1 MKLGEHPSHIPRR
14 PPLYYP
20 SIPFIEIQLR
30 YSSVYSSVVTVQ
42 LLQFSCVQNSEVMS
56 TDRPPPEI
64 RNTDNDGCRYRG
76 LDLDSEDDDPELE
89 ANDNELNTPTV
100 DKIKELQQTVDEQSV
115 MIAKLREEL
124 ATRTECGKSETNEN
138 TIKKRK
144 REEEAD
150 EVMNVALIADSH
162 DKDIKIK
169 RLQEEISALKHRL
182 GKFEDQQPMSHVKDK
197 VKEAK
202 PARLLP
208 AVTDSTFEELQV
220 SIIDK
225 INDVIGNQIESTV
238 DKVLNA
244 KLVKTKNYANV
255 LSSETN
261 KNKVDD
267 FRSIMLA
274 TKNEE
279 RVEERDK
286 AFREKNII
294 IHGVEE
300 SNAENDTTFV
310 KTLFAT
316 VGCDEIKPKST
327 ARIGVEHKDKRRPI
341 KVSLNHE
348 NEALQVMNNLTKLK
362 GSEAYKR
369 ISVTED
375 YTLSERKM
383 IQEMRD
389 QVKLKNQKL
398 RSSSIDY
405 VERQKTDY
413 R

>member
-1 MKLGEHPSHIPRR
+1 
-14 PPLYYP
+14 
-20 SIPFIEIQLR
+20 
-30 YSSVYSSVVTVQ
+30 
-42 LLQFSCVQNSEVMS
+42 MS
-56 TDRPPPEI
+56 TDRQPPEI
-64 RNTDNDGCRYRG
+64 RNTNNDGCRYRG
-76 LDLDSEDDDPELE
+76 LDVDSEDDDPELE
-89 ANDNELNTPTV
+89 ANHNELNTPTV

-115 MIAKLREEL
+115 TIAKLREEL

-138 TIKKRK
+138 AIKNRLRSRK

-182 GKFEDQQPMSHVKDK
+182 GKFEDQQPISHVKDK
-197 VKEAK
+197 EKEAK

-208 AVTDSTFEELQV
+208 AVPDSTFEEIQV
-220 SIIDK
+220 SIIEK
-225 INDVIGNQIESTV
+225 IKDVFENQIESTV

-255 LSSETN
+255 LPSETN

-300 SNAENDTTFV
+300 SNTKNDTTFV

-316 VGCDEIKPKST
+316 VGCDEIQPKST

-341 KVSLNHE
+341 RVSLNHA

-389 QVKLKNQKL
+389 QVKLKNQNEPETSEFIYRL
-398 RSSSIDY
+398 RGTPKNGLQIRRFKKPREDQASSLGIMTS
-405 VERQKTDY
+405 EMSF
-413 R
+413 

>member
-1 MKLGEHPSHIPRR
+1 
-14 PPLYYP
+14 
-20 SIPFIEIQLR
+20 
-30 YSSVYSSVVTVQ
+30 
-42 LLQFSCVQNSEVMS
+42 MS
-56 TDRPPPEI
+56 TDRQPPEI
-64 RNTDNDGCRYRG
+64 RNTNNDGCRYRG
-76 LDLDSEDDDPELE
+76 LDVDSEDDDPELE
-89 ANDNELNTPTV
+89 ANHNELNTPTV

-115 MIAKLREEL
+115 TIAKLREEL

-138 TIKKRK
+138 AIKNRLRSRK

-182 GKFEDQQPMSHVKDK
+182 GKFEDQQPISHVKDK
-197 VKEAK
+197 EKEAK

-208 AVTDSTFEELQV
+208 AVPDSTFEEIQV
-220 SIIDK
+220 SIIEK
-225 INDVIGNQIESTV
+225 IKDVIENQIESTV

-255 LSSETN
+255 LPSETN

-300 SNAENDTTFV
+300 SNTKNDTTFV

-316 VGCDEIKPKST
+316 VGCDEIQPKST

-341 KVSLNHE
+341 RVSLNHA

-389 QVKLKNQKL
+389 QVKLKNQNEPETSEFIYRL
-398 RSSSIDY
+398 RGTPKNGLQIRRFKKPREDQAWSLGIMTSEMSF
-405 VERQKTDY
+405 
-413 R
+413 

>member
-1 MKLGEHPSHIPRR
+1 
-14 PPLYYP
+14 
-20 SIPFIEIQLR
+20 
-30 YSSVYSSVVTVQ
+30 
-42 LLQFSCVQNSEVMS
+42 MS
-56 TDRPPPEI
+56 TDRQPPEI
-64 RNTDNDGCRYRG
+64 RNTNNDGCRYRG
-76 LDLDSEDDDPELE
+76 LDVDSEDDDPELE
-89 ANDNELNTPTV
+89 ANHNELNTPTV

-115 MIAKLREEL
+115 TIAKLREEL

-138 TIKKRK
+138 AIKNRLRSRK

-182 GKFEDQQPMSHVKDK
+182 GKFEDQQPISHVKDK
-197 VKEAK
+197 EKEAK

-208 AVTDSTFEELQV
+208 AVPDSTFEEIQV
-220 SIIDK
+220 SIIEK
-225 INDVIGNQIESTV
+225 IKDVIENQIESTV

-255 LSSETN
+255 LPSETN

-300 SNAENDTTFV
+300 SNTKNDTTFV

-316 VGCDEIKPKST
+316 VGCDEIQPKST

-341 KVSLNHE
+341 RVSLNHA

-389 QVKLKNQKL
+389 QVKLKNQNEPETSEFIYRL
-398 RSSSIDY
+398 RGTPKNGLQIRRFKKPREDQASSLGIMTS
-405 VERQKTDY
+405 EMSF
-413 R
+413 